1 MGPCGSAVAPP
12 AGPTGVSRTSR
23 PERAAISPRSDS
35 DATMPGMSAITALDE
50 TTWAEATWPL
60 GTHLRADG
68 TTFAVYAP
76 AATRVQLEIYPESP
90 CCIRCALP
98 LCWS

>member
-1 MGPCGSAVAPP
+1 M
-12 AGPTGVSRTSR
+12 
-23 PERAAISPRSDS
+23 PR
-35 DATMPGMSAITALDE
+35 MSAITALDE

-76 AATRVQLEIYPESP
+76 AATRVQLEIYPE
-90 CCIRCALP
+90 ALGATASAVFLP
-98 LCWS
+98 ARGADGIWRARLGGLEPGALVGLNQIGRASCRERV